1 MQLLQSK
8 YALVTGAT
16 SGIGKQ
22 IAISFALQG
31 AHVCA
36 IGTSKEKADSF
47 QKEISDLGLQD
58 RLHIR
63 LCNVANQSE
72 VKALF
77 SDLLKQFPKLD
88 IVVNNA
94 GITKDGLL
102 LRMSEADINTV
113 LDVNLKSCFF
123 ISQEALRPMMK
134 ARSGRIINISS
145 IVGLTGNAGQT
156 NYSAS
161 KAGMIGFTKS
171 LAKEVSSRNILV
183 NAIAPGFIQTPMTNH
198 LTDEQHK
205 QALANIPLGR
215 LGTGD
220 DIANVALF
228 LASDLAQYVT
238 GQVLVV
244 DGGLSLGF

>member
-47 QKEISDLGLQD
+47 QKEINDLGLQD

-63 LCNVANQSE
+63 LCNVSNQSE

>member
-198 LTDEQHK
+198 LTEEQHK